1 MYGRAHWCGEPLIWS
16 TLLQMFALQNIVQGL
31 WPLSIGSQHWKYH
44 LLMFAEVTL
53 CVLLLFKTEFHRH
66 RQRTSVKMQLR
77 FSGIICRLFQVVWF
91 TKRTLNMLGFNWY
104 ERLEKKK
111 LTFFRQAML
120 SLISMRNRSFHVM
133 DETRTAVK
141 CTEKKTRVKRAKRLV
156 SLLNMQI
163 CDVLIAAVVAVA

>member
-1 MYGRAHWCGEPLIWS
+1 MS
-16 TLLQMFALQNIVQGL
+16 
-31 WPLSIGSQHWKYH
+31 
-44 LLMFAEVTL
+44 
-53 CVLLLFKTEFHRH
+53 
-66 RQRTSVKMQLR
+66 
-77 FSGIICRLFQVVWF
+77 
-91 TKRTLNMLGFNWY
+91 GFNWY
-104 ERLEKKK
+104 ERLEKNK

-141 CTEKKTRVKRAKRLV
+141 CTEKKKTRVKRAKRLV